1 MNMTTKRFFLIAI
14 GLLVFWYLFLKQSD
28 YIIRFKIPASP
39 GVTYALIKDWSIELE
54 KREGA
59 EIRVLKDKK
68 YQVFQLE
75 LKRSERTYELFWKLH
90 AENDSLTQVSL
101 GFKEPGR
108 SLLNRITAPFFKT
121 EFKEDIIHI
130 SKDFKEGV
138 QLNLTDK
145 FKVNRVV
152 LDKLPEMNY
161 AFVEVKKISVF
172 NKAEQMMKHNY
183 ELISQVDE
191 LKIPRKGFPF
201 VMVRD
206 WDIDKNE
213 IDYRLCIEIDTLV
226 KPTLRGTLKFDR
238 LAPEPSLKTTYNGN
252 YIYSDKAWFALH
264 DFALRNSYDVN
275 LKPVEFFHNN
285 PFTDTKEIEWVTEVF
300 LPLSQ

>member
-1 MNMTTKRFFLIAI
+1 MNMTFKRFFLFTI
-14 GLLVFWYLFLKQSD
+14 GFLTFWYLFLKQSD
-28 YIIRFKIPASP
+28 YIIRFKVPTSP
-39 GVTYALIKDWSIELE
+39 GVTYALIKDWNIELE
-54 KREGA
+54 KQEGA
-59 EIRVLKDKK
+59 EIKILKERK
-68 YQVFQLE
+68 YQVLQLE
-75 LKRSERTYELFWKLH
+75 LKKSERRYELFWNLH

-101 GFKEPGR
+101 GFKQPGK
-108 SLLNRITAPFFKT
+108 SILNRITAPFFKS
-121 EFKEDIIHI
+121 EFKEDIIRI

-138 QLNLTDK
+138 QVNLTEK

-183 ELISQVDE
+183 ALISQVDE

-201 VMVRD
+201 VMVTD

-213 IDYRLCIEIDTLV
+213 IDYRLCIEIDSLV
-226 KPTLRGTLKFDR
+226 NPALRGTLKFDR
-238 LAPEPSLKTTYNGN
+238 LASQPSLKTIYNGN

-264 DFALRNSYDVN
+264 DFALRKNYDVD

-285 PFTDTKEIEWVTEVF
+285 PFTDTKEMEWVTEVY
-300 LPLSQ
+300 LPMSQ

>member
-1 MNMTTKRFFLIAI
+1 MTFKRFFLVAI
-14 GLLVFWYLFLKQSD
+14 GLLAFWYLFLKQSD
-28 YIIRFKIPASP
+28 YIIRFKVPTSP

-54 KREGA
+54 KQEGTG
-59 EIRVLKDKK
+59 IKILKDKK
-68 YQVFQLE
+68 YQLLQLE
-75 LKRSERTYELFWKLH
+75 LKKSDRTYELFWKLQ

-101 GFKEPGR
+101 GFRQPGKR
-108 SLLNRITAPFFKT
+108 IWNRITAPFFKS
-121 EFKEDIIHI
+121 EFKEDIIRI

-138 QLNLTDK
+138 KLNLTDK
-145 FKVNRVV
+145 FKVNKVV

-183 ELISQVDE
+183 ELIHQVDE
-191 LKIPRKGFPF
+191 LKIARKGFPF
-201 VMVRD
+201 VMVTD

-213 IDYRLCIEIDTLV
+213 IDYRLCIEIDPV
-226 KPTLRGTLKFDR
+226 DKPTLRGTLKFDR
-238 LAPEPSLKTTYNGN
+238 LAAQPSLKTIYNGN

-264 DFALRNSYDVN
+264 DFALRKSYEVS

-285 PFTDTKEIEWVTEVF
+285 PFTDTKEIEWVTEVY